1 MNISIRKMKETDFE
15 SLHTLLSNPDVMK
28 YMEPPYTEEQTKEFL
43 EYAMSDEPR
52 VFTVE
57 DDGEFIGYVIYGTYE
72 EDTMELGWVL
82 LPEYWN
88 KGYASALTKL
98 LMEKAAAD
106 GKKPVIEC
114 DPEQTATKHIAE
126 KCGFV
131 YAETF
136 EGLDVYRQPDA
147 CKQMNEK

>member
-1 MNISIRKMKETDFE
+1 MNITIRKMKETDFE

-52 VFTVE
+52 VFTAE
-57 DDGEFIGYVIYGTYE
+57 DDGKFIGYVIYGTYE

-98 LMEKAAAD
+98 LMEKAAGD

-114 DPEQTATKHIAE
+114 DPEQAVTKHIAE
-126 KCGFV
+126 KDGFV
-131 YAETF
+131 YTETWDDL
-136 EGLDVYRQPDA
+136 EVYRLPSASNAD
-147 CKQMNEK
+147 K

>member
-1 MNISIRKMKETDFE
+1 MKETDFE

-52 VFTVE
+52 VFTAE
-57 DDGEFIGYVIYGTYE
+57 DDGKFIGYVIYGTYE

-88 KGYASALTKL
+88 KGDASALTKL
-98 LMEKAAAD
+98 LMEKSAIFLKRYAVFFSLLPLVKSFYAAFP
-106 GKKPVIEC
+106 GSSFLRPVFFK
-114 DPEQTATKHIAE
+114 D
-126 KCGFV
+126 
-131 YAETF
+131 
-136 EGLDVYRQPDA
+136 R
-147 CKQMNEK
+147 KQQE